1 MRATRDTGWLLL
13 GIWLLAT
20 GLLPL
25 LRVQMPAQDTLLQL
39 LAAVAGALIVWG
51 R

>member
-1 MRATRDTGWLLL
+1 MGASRDTGMLLL

-25 LRVQMPAQDTLLQL
+25 VRVHLPAQDTLLRL
-39 LAAVAGALIVWG
+39 LAAIAGTLLLWG